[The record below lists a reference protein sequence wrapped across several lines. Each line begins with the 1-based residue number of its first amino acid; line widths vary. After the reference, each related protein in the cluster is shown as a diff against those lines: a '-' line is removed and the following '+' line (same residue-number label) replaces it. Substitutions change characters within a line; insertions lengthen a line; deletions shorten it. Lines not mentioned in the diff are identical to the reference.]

1 MSRLAHQ
8 AAVESGQ
15 VDAEVVEITEF
26 PELAQHHAV
35 TSVPKMVINDSVELL
50 GSLTEERFISALTLG
65 VVPSQ

>member
-1 MSRLAHQ
+1 MAHQ

-50 GSLTEERFISALTLG
+50 GSLTEERFITTLTLG

>member
-1 MSRLAHQ
+1 MAHQ

-26 PELAQHHAV
+26 PEIARHHAV

-50 GSLTEERFISALTLG
+50 GSLTEERFITALTLG

>member
-8 AAVESGQ
+8 AAVESAQ
-15 VDAEVVEITEF
+15 VDAEVVEISEF
-26 PELAQHHAV
+26 PEIARRHAV

-50 GSLTEERFISALTLG
+50 GSMSEERFITALTLG